1 MTLWLHLLL
10 RSGQNPQ
17 VKVETPRVP
26 HINTTGGLGSSVWKI
41 TQHSMQT
48 FQCEHCLKIE
58 DNLPELDD
66 LFSQQL
72 SFCIWYGD
80 EV

>member
-1 MTLWLHLLL
+1 MVSKKLKRVNFLTLWLHLLL

-41 TQHSMQT
+41 
-48 FQCEHCLKIE
+48 IE
-58 DNLPELDD
+58 SY
-66 LFSQQL
+66 FMYSR
-72 SFCIWYGD
+72 
-80 EV
+80 

>member
-1 MTLWLHLLL
+1 MESKKLKRVNFLTLWLHLLL

-41 TQHSMQT
+41 
-48 FQCEHCLKIE
+48 IE
-58 DNLPELDD
+58 M
-66 LFSQQL
+66 
-72 SFCIWYGD
+72 W
-80 EV
+80 